1 MTDRPANQPNI
12 QPTDQPTE
20 QLTDLWTDL
29 VIGKLN
35 LQQVLYDESI
45 DKFKLQKTSS

>member
-12 QPTDQPTE
+12 QPTDQ
-20 QLTDLWTDL
+20 LTDLWTAL

>member
-12 QPTDQPTE
+12 QPTD